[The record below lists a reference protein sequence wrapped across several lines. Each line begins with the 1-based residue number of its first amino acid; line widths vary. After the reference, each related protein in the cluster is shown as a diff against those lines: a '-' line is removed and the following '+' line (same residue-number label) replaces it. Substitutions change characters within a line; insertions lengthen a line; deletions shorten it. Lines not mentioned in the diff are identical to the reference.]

1 MRAVMAKLGFRT
13 VNEMVGRSDLLKVDD
28 SLRNPKTANLDL
40 SPLLKPAWQMR
51 PGGEYPSSGK
61 IPIDTDERLSTKCSR
76 DLQSQATRPQA
87 LPSSR
92 QQVRR
97 RSRT

>member
-1 MRAVMAKLGFRT
+1 MAKLGFRT
-13 VNEMVGRSDLLKVDD
+13 INEMVGRSDLLRVDD

-40 SPLLKPAWQMR
+40 SALLKPAWQMR
-51 PGGEYPSSGK
+51 PGGKSTLIIAVEEESSSSL
-61 IPIDTDERLSTKCSR
+61 LSFCSR
-76 DLQSQATRPQA
+76 DLQGQTARSQA

-97 RSRT
+97 